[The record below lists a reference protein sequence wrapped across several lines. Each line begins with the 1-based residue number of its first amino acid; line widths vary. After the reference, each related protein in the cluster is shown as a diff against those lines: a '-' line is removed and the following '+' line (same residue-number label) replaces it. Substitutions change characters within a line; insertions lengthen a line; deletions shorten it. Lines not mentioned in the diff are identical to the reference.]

1 MRTLVEAVVVGATL
15 SATASDGH
23 AQAVTARQLLELCG
37 PQASDASQEICLG
50 YIIGSADALV
60 VRGGIC
66 TPPGVT
72 HGLIRDT
79 VIKFMLNHPERLREP
94 AIHLIFTAMAES
106 FPCR

>member
-1 MRTLVEAVVVGATL
+1 MRVSSTSRTRSATLFDLRRLTMRTLVGAIVVGATL
-15 SATASDGH
+15 SATASDDR
-23 AQAVTARQLLELCG
+23 AEAVTGEQLLELCG

-50 YIIGSADALV
+50 YIIGSADTLV

-79 VIKFMLNHPERLREP
+79 VLKFMLNHPE
-94 AIHLIFTAMAES
+94 
-106 FPCR
+106 